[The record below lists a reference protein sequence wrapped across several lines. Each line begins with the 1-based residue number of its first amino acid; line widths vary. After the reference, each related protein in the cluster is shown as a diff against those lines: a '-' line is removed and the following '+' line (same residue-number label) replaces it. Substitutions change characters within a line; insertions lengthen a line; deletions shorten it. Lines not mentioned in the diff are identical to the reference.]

1 MLPPLYYP
9 CASPVTT
16 TRYGKLGKRRVAG
29 KQARRRETESLKRA
43 EEEAGKQESRKSL
56 VLARCAYV
64 RAGEEEAR
72 TACGYARDDNGPD
85 ARFVLIGRTS
95 TQPTLGLGH
104 CCCRQRRG
112 QARLRHDGACRI
124 AADSAVLQCRITV
137 QNYEPEYVRQCSITN
152 HNRLSRIITNFE

>member
-1 MLPPLYYP
+1 
-9 CASPVTT
+9 
-16 TRYGKLGKRRVAG
+16 VAG

-64 RAGEEEAR
+64 RAGAEEAR

-124 AADSAVLQCRITV
+124 AADSAELQCQITNQNTSDSAVLQIIIGCRGTPRTPTV
-137 QNYEPEYVRQCSITN
+137 WLDTGY
-152 HNRLSRIITNFE
+152 NFF